1 MGDTTESE
9 EELDGMCD
17 PDLQPTPTQD
27 DDIDG
32 VVLFADVDPSDVDAI
47 ERRTEEWKEVF
58 RAE

>member
-1 MGDTTESE
+1 MGDTIESE

-17 PDLQPTPTQD
+17 SDLQPTPTQD

-32 VVLFADVDPSDVDAI
+32 VVLFADVDPSDVEAI
-47 ERRTEEWKEVF
+47 EKRTEEWKEVF